1 MCKRDKEDREKRLS
15 CLLDV
20 EPLSELSP
28 DNGRP
33 RVFKSVA
40 AFICEQASANVA
52 TRRGLGD
59 PTTSFFFSPLSFSS
73 LRFVCLFYYYLEVDF
88 VVARGNVK
96 CRRKKWR
103 RYKIHVVTWCGQQG
117 TKRLTSLRGKK
128 KSYMRYNHAMFPL
141 LIFCLL
147 SFFDRNPNWISFH
160 FLKSRRLIYQI

>member
-59 PTTSFFFSPLSFSS
+59 PTTSFFFSLSLPLSLSPPFLFPPFAS
-73 LRFVCLFYYYLEVDF
+73 FVFF
-88 VVARGNVK
+88 IIISK
-96 CRRKKWR
+96 
-103 RYKIHVVTWCGQQG
+103 
-117 TKRLTSLRGKK
+117 LTS
-128 KSYMRYNHAMFPL
+128 
-141 LIFCLL
+141 
-147 SFFDRNPNWISFH
+147 
-160 FLKSRRLIYQI
+160 

>member
-1 MCKRDKEDREKRLS
+1 MYKRDKEDREKRLS

-59 PTTSFFFSPLSFSS
+59 PTTSFFFPLSLSPFLFPLFAS
-73 LRFVCLFYYYLEVDF
+73 FVFF
-88 VVARGNVK
+88 IIISK
-96 CRRKKWR
+96 
-103 RYKIHVVTWCGQQG
+103 
-117 TKRLTSLRGKK
+117 LTS
-128 KSYMRYNHAMFPL
+128 
-141 LIFCLL
+141 
-147 SFFDRNPNWISFH
+147 
-160 FLKSRRLIYQI
+160 

>member
-59 PTTSFFFSPLSFSS
+59 PTTSFFFSLSLSFSPLLSFSS
-73 LRFVCLFYYYLEVDF
+73 PRFICLFLLLSRSLDF
-88 VVARGNVK
+88 V
-96 CRRKKWR
+96 
-103 RYKIHVVTWCGQQG
+103 
-117 TKRLTSLRGKK
+117 
-128 KSYMRYNHAMFPL
+128 
-141 LIFCLL
+141 
-147 SFFDRNPNWISFH
+147 
-160 FLKSRRLIYQI
+160 

>member
-59 PTTSFFFSPLSFSS
+59 PTTSFFFSLSLSLSPPPPPPSFLFPLLASFV
-73 LRFVCLFYYYLEVDF
+73 FFYYYLEVLTSYSRSRQRE
-88 VVARGNVK
+88 VPKKEARGEGGGGK
-96 CRRKKWR
+96 GEDT
-103 RYKIHVVTWCGQQG
+103 RYT
-117 TKRLTSLRGKK
+117 LLRGVDNKG
-128 KSYMRYNHAMFPL
+128 
-141 LIFCLL
+141 
-147 SFFDRNPNWISFH
+147 
-160 FLKSRRLIYQI
+160 RRG

>member
-1 MCKRDKEDREKRLS
+1 MYKRDKEDREKRLS

-59 PTTSFFFSPLSFSS
+59 PTTSFFFPLSLSPPFFFLSS
-73 LRFVCLFYYYLEVDF
+73 LRLSFL
-88 VVARGNVK
+88 
-96 CRRKKWR
+96 
-103 RYKIHVVTWCGQQG
+103 
-117 TKRLTSLRGKK
+117 
-128 KSYMRYNHAMFPL
+128 
-141 LIFCLL
+141 LL
-147 SFFDRNPNWISFH
+147 SRS
-160 FLKSRRLIYQI
+160 

>member
-40 AFICEQASANVA
+40 AFICEQAAANVA

-59 PTTSFFFSPLSFSS
+59 PTTPLPFFSLSLPRFAVLLNFFPFFSLLLS
-73 LRFVCLFYYYLEVDF
+73 LGFFLFFIIIISE
-88 VVARGNVK
+88 
-96 CRRKKWR
+96 
-103 RYKIHVVTWCGQQG
+103 
-117 TKRLTSLRGKK
+117 LTS
-128 KSYMRYNHAMFPL
+128 
-141 LIFCLL
+141 
-147 SFFDRNPNWISFH
+147 
-160 FLKSRRLIYQI
+160 

>member
-59 PTTSFFFSPLSFSS
+59 PTTSFFFSLSLSFSPLPLPPPFFFLSS
-73 LRFVCLFYYYLEVDF
+73 LR
-88 VVARGNVK
+88 
-96 CRRKKWR
+96 
-103 RYKIHVVTWCGQQG
+103 
-117 TKRLTSLRGKK
+117 
-128 KSYMRYNHAMFPL
+128 
-141 LIFCLL
+141 L
-147 SFFDRNPNWISFH
+147 SFFIIIS
-160 FLKSRRLIYQI
+160 KS

>member
-1 MCKRDKEDREKRLS
+1 MYKRDKKDREKRLS

-59 PTTSFFFSPLSFSS
+59 PTTSFFFPLSLSLPLSFSS

-103 RYKIHVVTWCGQQG
+103 RGGDTRYM
-117 TKRLTSLRGKK
+117 LLRGVVNKG
-128 KSYMRYNHAMFPL
+128 
-141 LIFCLL
+141 
-147 SFFDRNPNWISFH
+147 
-160 FLKSRRLIYQI
+160 RRG

>member
-52 TRRGLGD
+52 
-59 PTTSFFFSPLSFSS
+59 
-73 LRFVCLFYYYLEVDF
+73 LRDEVS
-88 VVARGNVK
+88 ARP
-96 CRRKKWR
+96 
-103 RYKIHVVTWCGQQG
+103 Q
-117 TKRLTSLRGKK
+117 L
-128 KSYMRYNHAMFPL
+128 
-141 LIFCLL
+141 LL
-147 SFFDRNPNWISFH
+147 SFFLFLSLSPFSPPPPPFFFLSSLRLSFFIIIS
-160 FLKSRRLIYQI
+160 KS

>member
-59 PTTSFFFSPLSFSS
+59 PTTSFFFSLSLSFSPLPSPLLSFSS
-73 LRFVCLFYYYLEVDF
+73 PRFICLFLLLSRSLDF
-88 VVARGNVK
+88 V
-96 CRRKKWR
+96 
-103 RYKIHVVTWCGQQG
+103 
-117 TKRLTSLRGKK
+117 
-128 KSYMRYNHAMFPL
+128 
-141 LIFCLL
+141 
-147 SFFDRNPNWISFH
+147 
-160 FLKSRRLIYQI
+160 

>member
-52 TRRGLGD
+52 LRDEVSARPQLLL
-59 PTTSFFFSPLSFSS
+59 SFFLFLSLSPFSPTPSFLFPLLAS
-73 LRFVCLFYYYLEVDF
+73 FVLFYYYLEV
-88 VVARGNVK
+88 
-96 CRRKKWR
+96 
-103 RYKIHVVTWCGQQG
+103 
-117 TKRLTSLRGKK
+117 LTS
-128 KSYMRYNHAMFPL
+128 
-141 LIFCLL
+141 
-147 SFFDRNPNWISFH
+147 
-160 FLKSRRLIYQI
+160 